1 MVVHPTVTLANTG
14 GSETCASLKV
24 VAKPELQRHGN
35 KVGLVMNAPERMPEA
50 VKEAVNCWARAH
62 PRMAQLPNSDE
73 QTVLPFPPKLS
84 WDSLNGNYFFWAFG
98 MYHGVELDGTVH
110 T

>member
-1 MVVHPTVTLANTG
+1 
-14 GSETCASLKV
+14 
-24 VAKPELQRHGN
+24 
-35 KVGLVMNAPERMPEA
+35 
-50 VKEAVNCWARAH
+50 
-62 PRMAQLPNSDE
+62 MAQLPNSDE